1 MRTED
6 DHTMRE
12 ICFRFE
18 KVQQQ
23 QEEEYGK
30 LCLQLQLC
38 NEENERLNKML
49 DNLTKVGDSVATN

>member
-1 MRTED
+1 MRD
-6 DHTMRE
+6 LR
-12 ICFRFE
+12 FRFE